1 MTHRRMFWFLLLLVA
16 TLSSAPGSSLADAGL
31 LLAQNES
38 PTGPGPSPTPA
49 PAPGAD
55 AATQPAGPRPE
66 ATEPDALQRQI
77 QSLQQKVEELQKE
90 SEARKALKISEEEQ
104 AAAETE
110 VLSAVGREYTLIPAK
125 QLGFEYGLQY
135 SYFSAD
141 LLEDL
146 RNSEGNRLA
155 VERRG
160 NHTLYNT
167 LFLEKGLTNNLSL
180 NGTLPFV
187 YKYDERSVSDDRE
200 VTDLGDI
207 NAGLQYQPF
216 KSGGAWPAMIVF
228 LEGAFPTGRSPYKI
242 DPETELSTG
251 SGYYSTTGGL
261 TFSKTIDPVVPFGSL
276 FYTYAFPTSDTD
288 QIQPGGKVLTEVAPG
303 ETLGFSLGMAS
314 ALSYKTSMNFSYQYA
329 YHKETEYSFTDGSA
343 YESNSWVTSNFS
355 IGAGWRLSPKYS
367 LFVKVG
373 IGLTSDDPDFTFS
386 IRIPVRF
393 DL

>member
-1 MTHRRMFWFLLLLVA
+1 MPNRPMFRFFLLLAVMA
-16 TLSSAPGSSLADAGL
+16 ASETLAPSL
-31 LLAQNES
+31 LLAQNERPTASDAS
-38 PTGPGPSPTPA
+38 PAAT

-55 AATQPAGPRPE
+55 AGTPPAASSPAATD
-66 ATEPDALQRQI
+66 PDSLQQQI
-77 QSLQQKVEELQKE
+77 KSLQQKVDELQKE
-90 SEARKALKISEEEQ
+90 SEARKALKISEEEK
-104 AAAETE
+104 ASAETE
-110 VLSAVGREYTLIPAK
+110 VLSAVGREYTLIPKK

-135 SYFSAD
+135 DYFSAD

-160 NHTLYNT
+160 NHTLTNT
-167 LFLEKGLTNNLSL
+167 LFLEKGVLNNLSI

-187 YKYDERSVSDDRE
+187 YKYDQRSINDDRE
-200 VTDLGDI
+200 VTDLGDVS
-207 NAGLQYQPF
+207 AGLQYQPF
-216 KSGGAWPAMIVF
+216 KSGGDWPAMIVF
-228 LEGAFPTGRSPYKI
+228 LQGSFPTGRSPYKI
-242 DPETELSTG
+242 DHDTELSTG
-251 SGYYSTTGGL
+251 NGYYAATGGL

-276 FYTYAFPTSDTD
+276 FYTYGFPTTDTD
-288 QIQPGGKVLTEVAPG
+288 QIQPSGQTLTEVDPG
-303 ETLGFSLGMAS
+303 ESFGFSLGMAS
-314 ALSYKTSMNFSYQYA
+314 ALSYKTSMNFTYQYA
-329 YHKETEYSFTDGSA
+329 YHKESEYDFANGSV
-343 YESNSWVTSNFS
+343 YNSNSWVTSSLS

>member
-1 MTHRRMFWFLLLLVA
+1 MFWFLLLLAA
-16 TLSSAPGSSLADAGL
+16 TIASAPCPVQADVAL
-31 LLAQNES
+31 LLAQNERNLGS
-38 PTGPGPSPTPA
+38 AASPTPA
-49 PAPGAD
+49 PTPRESAGSPPPTPQPED
-55 AATQPAGPRPE
+55 ATL
-66 ATEPDALQRQI
+66 DALQQQI

-90 SEARKALKISEEEQ
+90 SEARKALRISEEEQ
-104 AAAETE
+104 TATETA

-167 LFLEKGLTNNLSL
+167 LFLEKGVMNNMSL

-216 KSGGAWPAMIVF
+216 KSGGDWPAMIVF

-242 DPETELSTG
+242 NPETELSTG
-251 SGYYSTTGGL
+251 SGYYAATGGL

-276 FYTYAFPTSDTD
+276 YYTYAFPTSDTD
-288 QIQPGGKVLTEVAPG
+288 QIQASGLTLEEVDPG

-329 YHKETEYSFTDGSA
+329 YHKETEYSFTDGTS
-343 YESNSWVTSNFS
+343 YDSNSWVTSSFS